1 MNNES
6 YEKNDNL
13 LKTVFND
20 LDKIIVGLKNG
31 ELITIAGRPALGKSS
46 LGISII
52 NNVSKQTDKK
62 ILYFN
67 LESPKDILSKR
78 IIGDNIEII
87 DDIGNIEYIKIKC
100 EEISKQGISLVVIDY
115 FQLITTSNEYTNRL
129 EEAFYISR
137 ILKTLALELDIPII
151 VLSQL
156 SRSIEERE
164 DKRPK
169 LDDTRTTGLQQDSD
183 KIICLYSDDYYNRK
197 PLNKVEVIV
206 VKNRGGNL
214 GRIEL
219 TFNKDTLTFE

>member
-13 LKTVFND
+13 LKTVFDD

-78 IIGDNIEII
+78 IIGDNVEII

-129 EEAFYISR
+129 EEVFYISR